1 MDTQQLIKQTRQLN
15 QVFQQR
21 SRKLTVDERML
32 DLMEEVGELAQAILI
47 VEKKKLTSDPAKQ
60 RTKADIANALGD
72 ILFDLVLLADDYDL
86 DLFEDYSEVLQELK
100 ARVESGEFDATT

>member
-1 MDTQQLIKQTRQLN
+1 MDTNDLINQTKELN
-15 QVFQQR
+15 QVFSKR
-21 SRKLTVDERML
+21 SRKLTIDERML

-72 ILFDLVLLADDYDL
+72 ILFDLVLVADEYQLDVFAEYDK
-86 DLFEDYSEVLQELK
+86 VLEEL
-100 ARVESGEFDATT
+100 RQRTESGEFDTKP